1 MSDEQIMPLRGQAYR
16 HKKTGN
22 VYRVVLADCRI
33 EATNTE
39 AVAYRRAD
47 DPHAGVWIRPRSE
60 FCDGRFEYVEIVGS

>member
-1 MSDEQIMPLRGQAYR
+1 MIPLTGQLYR

-39 AVAYRRAD
+39 AVAYQRD
-47 DPHAGVWIRPRSE
+47 DDHASVVWVRPYTE
-60 FCDGRFEYVEIVGS
+60 FTDGRFEPFQPINT